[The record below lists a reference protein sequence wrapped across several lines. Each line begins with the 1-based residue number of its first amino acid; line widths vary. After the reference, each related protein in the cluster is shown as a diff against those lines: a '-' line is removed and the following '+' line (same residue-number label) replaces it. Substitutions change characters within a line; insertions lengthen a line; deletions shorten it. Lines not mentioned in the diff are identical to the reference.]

1 MKRKTNPL
9 IQAINESTSKA
20 RKEGHELINRAQSLE
35 AKRMKIRVNYSEV
48 FKNLDLD
55 VHTLYVRT
63 SFYKPCIE
71 VSLNGLDGFR
81 DPLLVEMLDFFTA
94 RTDDVKTTD
103 WTHHY
108 VNRDYSFELD
118 DVVVNISAYVRSDSP
133 TCRKVQTGINIQE
146 VPQYK
151 IVCD

>member
-20 RKEGHELINRAQSLE
+20 RKEGHELINRAQALE

-71 VSLNGLDGFR
+71 VSLNGLDSFR
-81 DPLLVEMLDFFTA
+81 DPQLVEMLDFFTSK
-94 RTDDVKTTD
+94 TDKVTTTD
-103 WTHHY
+103 WTHAY
-108 VNRDYSFELD
+108 TNRDYSFELD

-133 TCRKVQTGINIQE
+133 TCRRVQTGIEVQE
-146 VPQYK
+146 VPQYR

>member
-20 RKEGHELINRAQSLE
+20 RKEGHELINRAQALE
-35 AKRMKIRVNYSEV
+35 AKRMKIRVNYSEA
-48 FKNLDLD
+48 FKDLNLE
-55 VHTLYVRT
+55 VHNLYIRT
-63 SFYKPCIE
+63 SFYKPYIE
-71 VSLNGLDGFR
+71 VNLNDLESFK
-81 DPLLVEMLDFFTA
+81 DPQLVDLLEFFTSK
-94 RTDDVKTTD
+94 TDKVTTTD
-103 WTHHY
+103 WTHRA

-118 DVVVNISAYVRSDSP
+118 DVVVNICAYVRSDSP
-133 TCRKVQTGINIQE
+133 TCRRVQTGTEVQE